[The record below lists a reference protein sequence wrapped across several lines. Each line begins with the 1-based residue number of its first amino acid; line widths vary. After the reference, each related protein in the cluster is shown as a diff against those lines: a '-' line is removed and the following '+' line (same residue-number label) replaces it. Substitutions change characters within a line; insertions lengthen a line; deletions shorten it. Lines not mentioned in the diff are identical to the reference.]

1 MWWRRRSQR
10 DFEDEIRSHLAIE
23 TDRLIAEGM
32 EPSQAAFAARR
43 RFGNVGGAQDRFHDA
58 GPWLW
63 LEQMLLDVRYALR
76 MLRKSPVFTAVAVIT
91 LGLGIGASTAV
102 FSVVSAVLL
111 RSLPY
116 REPERLVKIW
126 ESLPTA
132 PQIMVSYPDYKDWRV
147 RARVFEDVAVYNPFT
162 SKTLTGGQLPER
174 LAVGLTSANLFDV
187 LGVSPVVGRG
197 FRADDDRDGAERVA
211 MLGSG
216 YWRRQFASD
225 PKVIGRVLSLDG
237 EPYTVIGVLPP
248 TVGLGGFDVWLPVGL
263 FEKSESY
270 GRGNHPG
277 LMGVGRLKPGVT
289 IAEMNADLT
298 RVSREIVAE
307 YPTEASGIGAG
318 GDFFRELMVH
328 NIRPALRVL
337 SWAVLCVLLI
347 VCVNIANLLLGRSTS
362 RSREIALRV
371 AIGAN
376 NSRIFRLLLTENLV
390 LALAGGTLG
399 VALAYAGVRTVVA
412 MRPPGIPRV
421 GDIRIDLAVLTFAVT
436 VSIVTGL
443 VFGWLP
449 ARHATRVDLN
459 GSLKAGGRGA
469 TASGRTLRMGGALMS
484 AEVALALMLLIGSG
498 LLIRSFARLTSVD
511 PGVNAHGVTTGQLN
525 LPAARYPTEERQR
538 LAMTD
543 ILRRVQAVP
552 GVASASLS
560 SAVVLSA
567 NMQNKI
573 TFVGHPRTK
582 GTEPL
587 INVEYISP
595 DFFRTMGMR
604 VVAGRGPQATDVK
617 DAPPVAWIDEALA
630 RRYFAGENPVGTQIV
645 HGAFD
650 STEPKM
656 TIAGVVNA
664 VRERDLSER
673 PLGVIYMPFDQ
684 QPLSWMTLSVRTEL
698 PFERVMPDV
707 RRTISAFD
715 RELPLANEKT
725 LEGIIDQ
732 SIGQE
737 KFIMFVLGVF
747 AAVAIV
753 LAAVGVYGV
762 IAYFVA
768 QRSHEIGIRMA
779 LGAARSHIVQLVSS
793 RVLITTGIGIIVG
806 LSAAA
811 VTSGL
816 MTKLL
821 YEVAATDAITYV
833 GSAIGLMMVAVAAA
847 IVPTLR
853 AAGVD
858 PAATMHAD

>member
-1 MWWRRRSQR
+1 MSWHRRSQR
-10 DFEDEIRSHLAIE
+10 DFEDEIRSHLGLE

-32 EPSQAAFAARR
+32 SPGDAAFAARR
-43 RFGNVGGAQDRFHDA
+43 KFGNIGVAQDRYHDSSM
-58 GPWLW
+58 WVW
-63 LEQMLLDVRYALR
+63 LEQLALDLRYALR
-76 MLRKSPVFTAVAVIT
+76 MLRKSPVFTAVAVVT
-91 LGLGIGASTAV
+91 LGLGIGATTAV
-102 FSVVSAVLL
+102 FSVVNAVLL

-126 ESLPTA
+126 ESLPSA
-132 PQIMVSYPDYKDWRV
+132 SQIMVSYPDYKDWRI
-147 RARVFEDVAVYNPFT
+147 RARVFDDIALYSPYA
-162 SKTLTGGQLPER
+162 SRTLTGGQFPER
-174 LAVGLTSANLFDV
+174 LSVGLASANLFDV
-187 LGVSPVVGRG
+187 LGLSPVVGRG
-197 FRADDDRDGAERVA
+197 FRPDDDHDGAERVA

-225 PKVIGRVLSLDG
+225 PRVVGRVVSLDG
-237 EPYTVIGVLPP
+237 EPYTIIGVLPP
-248 TVGLGGFDVWLPVGL
+248 TVGLGLFDAWLAVGL

-270 GRGNHPG
+270 TRGNHPG
-277 LMGVGRLKPGVT
+277 LIGVGRLKPGVT
-289 IAEMNADLT
+289 IAQMNADLM

-307 YPTEASGIGAG
+307 HPKEASGIGAG
-318 GDFFRELMVH
+318 GEFFRELMVH
-328 NIRPALRVL
+328 NIRPSLRVL

-347 VCVNIANLLLGRSTS
+347 VCVNVANLLLGRSTS

-371 AIGAN
+371 AIGAKD
-376 NSRIFRLLLTENLV
+376 SRIFRLLLTENLV
-390 LALAGGTLG
+390 LAIAGGALG

-412 MRPPGIPRV
+412 MRPPGIPRL
-421 GDIRIDLAVLTFAVT
+421 GDIQINVAVLTFAVT

-459 GSLKAGGRGA
+459 DSLKAGGRGA
-469 TASGRTLRMGGALMS
+469 TTSGRTLRMGGVLMS
-484 AEVALALMLLIGSG
+484 VEVALALMLLIGSG

-511 PGVNAHGVTTGQLN
+511 PGVNAHGVTTGQLS
-525 LPAARYPTEERQR
+525 LPAARYPTGDRLR
-538 LAMTD
+538 LAMAD

-573 TFVGHPRTK
+573 TFVGQPRRK
-582 GTEPL
+582 GAEPL

-595 DFFRTMGMR
+595 DFFSTMGMR
-604 VVAGRGPQATDVK
+604 VVAGRGPRATDVK
-617 DAPPVAWIDEALA
+617 GAPPVAWIDQALA
-630 RRYFAGENPVGTQIV
+630 RRYFAGESPVGTQIV

-650 STEPKM
+650 SSEPKM

-664 VRERDLSER
+664 VRERDLGER
-673 PLGVIYMPFDQ
+673 PSGVIYMPFDQ
-684 QPLSWMTLSVRTEL
+684 QPLSWMTLAVRTDV
-698 PFERVMPDV
+698 PFERVMPGV
-707 RRTISAFD
+707 RRAISEFD
-715 RELPLANEKT
+715 RELPLYNEKT

-737 KFIMFVLGVF
+737 KFLMFVLGVF

-762 IAYFVA
+762 IAYFVT

-779 LGAARSHIVQLVSS
+779 LGAARSNIVRLVSS
-793 RVLITTGIGIIVG
+793 RVLMTTGIGVLIG

-811 VTSGL
+811 VSSGL

-821 YEVAATDAITYV
+821 YEVTPTDALTYA
-833 GSAIGLMMVAVAAA
+833 GSAIGLLLVAIAAA
-847 IVPTLR
+847 VVPTLR
-853 AAGVD
+853 AARVN
-858 PAATMHAD
+858 PAATMRAD